1 MKDYLIF
8 LPLTI
13 LYLVIKGT
21 LFPTVPLPDV
31 PLVIVL
37 YVAYSKP
44 SIEGALLAFI
54 IGWLED
60 ALTAGIFGA
69 TSFALVV
76 CFLALHLL
84 SKRMHFSTPFMKAG
98 AAGVFSLVKGGLI
111 YAVLSLTDFDVP
123 FLNYTLFQAIITA
136 AFAPAIIVLISR
148 LTGYLHPHSF
158 KR

>member
-37 YVAYSKP
+37 YVAYNKP
-44 SIEGALLAFI
+44 SVEGALLAFI

-60 ALTAGIFGA
+60 ALTAGVFGS
-69 TSFALVV
+69 TSAALVV
-76 CFLALHLL
+76 IFLALHLL
-84 SKRMHFSTPFMKAG
+84 SKRMQLSTPLTKA
-98 AAGVFSLVKGGLI
+98 AMAGVFSLAKGGII
-111 YAVLSLTDFDVP
+111 YAVLSFTDFDVP
-123 FLNYTLFQAIITA
+123 FLNYTIFQAIITA

-148 LTGYLHPHSF
+148 LTRYLNPHSF

>member
-21 LFPTVPLPDV
+21 LFPTVPLPDL

-37 YVAYSKP
+37 YVAYNKP

-54 IGWLED
+54 IGWIED
-60 ALTAGIFGA
+60 ALTAGVFGT
-69 TSFALVV
+69 TSAALVV
-76 CFLALHLL
+76 VFLALHLI
-84 SKRMHFSTPFMKAG
+84 SKRMHFTTPVMKAA
-98 AAGVFSLVKGGLI
+98 AAGILSLIKGGVI
-111 YAVLSLTDFDVP
+111 YAVLSFTDFDVP
-123 FLNYTLFQAIITA
+123 FLNYIIFQAIITA

-148 LTGYLHPHSF
+148 LTGYLNPHSF